1 MHGTCC
7 VLCMDKIER
16 LPNEPK
22 EGHRARLRQRFLADP
37 AALSEVESLELLLTY
52 AIPRQDVAPLAHALI
67 ARFGGPERV
76 LGAPIKELLQ
86 VPGIGEHTAVLL
98 RLVEWFTHPAP
109 GQPPLPA
116 PAQQPVLL
124 EVEPALGPLFATGL
138 EPAEPDELEM
148 RTYANDEIAN
158 ALEFIPQAAQFE
170 TYEAF
175 KAYLW
180 ERLPYNSDST
190 RRRRAS
196 YISERF
202 FPAERLDVPLAYY
215 AAQCASQDDLKP
227 VLFYHVLKAEPLAA
241 RVAEELVW
249 PALPTGRIERE
260 DLRRFVLQHLPDAG
274 KASQTKILQAL
285 FRTYCLLSVAAENG
299 TTLRFQ
305 THKGTLAGF
314 LYVLTAQ
321 LPQPGIYGFETLE
334 QGPLRRW
341 LLWDREWMR
350 QQLYNLRD
358 LGILSKVSEID
369 TLRQLTLPFDQWTA
383 LRHYCEHPQL
393 DRLALRE
400 QPTAWPPQDV
410 GEGQ

>member
-1 MHGTCC
+1 MRGTCC
-7 VLCMDKIER
+7 VLRMDKIER
-16 LPNEPK
+16 LLNEPK
-22 EGHRARLRQRFLADP
+22 VGHRARLRQRFLADP
-37 AALSEVESLELLLTY
+37 ATLSEVERIELLLTY
-52 AIPRQDVAPLAHALI
+52 AIPRQDVAPLAHSLI

-76 LGAPIKELLQ
+76 LGAPIEELVN
-86 VPGIGEHTAVLL
+86 VPGIGQHTAMLIK
-98 RLVEWFTHPAP
+98 LVEWFTRPASGP
-109 GQPPLPA
+109 PPLPA

-124 EVEPALGPLFATGL
+124 EVEPALGPLFEAGL
-138 EPAEPDELEM
+138 EPAEPSKLEM

-170 TYEAF
+170 TCEAF

-190 RRRRAS
+190 RKRRAS
-196 YISERF
+196 YILERF

-241 RVAEELVW
+241 KVAEELIW
-249 PALPTGRIERE
+249 PALPIGRIERE
-260 DLRRFVLQHLPDAG
+260 DLRRFVLRYLPDAG
-274 KASQTKILQAL
+274 KASQAKILQAL

-369 TLRQLTLPFDQWTA
+369 TLRQFTLPFDQWTA